1 MNDHVRT
8 GRRLAP
14 AVLVVLFLTAT
25 LGPVLSGFDRF
36 PEKSIDHDFHHVPV
50 VLAFADTLPAVD
62 LADYDSAT
70 TPGMHLLLAVAVR
83 MFGPSETLLQV
94 CACGFGVLLLV
105 VAYRY
110 AAKAAT
116 PWTAFFCTLPLAS
129 SPYVLGNSIWVMTDN
144 LSLALIAI
152 SAGSAIFCVAS
163 RGRAV
168 GSGIALVCSVLVRQ
182 INIWV
187 SGVALLAF
195 LFQWDPIRR
204 RLPFRDP
211 LQPGHRGLQPAVI
224 FAIATVV
231 AASVIAGFVMLWG
244 GLVPPKFQ
252 IGGDGVT
259 HHGGLNHG
267 VTPGVLSL
275 LAVYASPLVVVLVP
289 FWWNDR
295 RIRGAMVIGLVIG
308 LLAGVSLE
316 SVTGKDY
323 GRNGGWLWLFA
334 GWTPTILGRSSLI
347 VAGSVAGGAT
357 AGILFGLLVASG
369 RSRTAWL
376 VAGFAIS
383 FVAAYTV
390 NSSAFQRYF
399 DPPVLLAV
407 GWCLAS
413 LESGRTSYGT
423 IGRGQLRLAAFGVF
437 SLQAIFAG
445 LTLYAKMDWATG

>member
-25 LGPVLSGFDRF
+25 LGPVLAGFDRF

-110 AAKAAT
+110 AAKAVT

-308 LLAGVSLE
+308 ERWLALVVRRLDAHDPRSVEPDRRGQRRGRRDRGNPLRTARRVGPISNRLVGRGFRDLLRGRLHRELVRLPAVLRPTRAARGGLVPRVARIRTNLVRDDRTRAAPTRRIRRLLAPGDLRGPHAVREDGLGHGMTL
-316 SVTGKDY
+316 VH
-323 GRNGGWLWLFA
+323 RN
-334 GWTPTILGRSSLI
+334 S
-347 VAGSVAGGAT
+347 
-357 AGILFGLLVASG
+357 
-369 RSRTAWL
+369 
-376 VAGFAIS
+376 
-383 FVAAYTV
+383 
-390 NSSAFQRYF
+390 
-399 DPPVLLAV
+399 
-407 GWCLAS
+407 
-413 LESGRTSYGT
+413 
-423 IGRGQLRLAAFGVF
+423 
-437 SLQAIFAG
+437 
-445 LTLYAKMDWATG
+445 